1 MLGLRTKLINLF
13 AALLKGFIKLVGRGR
28 AAQISA
34 HLSQQLATVVEV
46 PSKTGSVK
54 FFCPAPMPIWRAQ
67 TMMTKEPETIEW
79 IDQMHQDDV
88 LWDVGANVGVFSLYA
103 ASLRKQVLAFEP
115 SPANCYLLSRNVE
128 INGFDDLISSYCVA
142 FNDETRL
149 DSFYM
154 SNTELGGALSSFG
167 EVVDWK
173 GESYDVQFRQ
183 AMLGFTIDNFIEQ
196 FQPPFPNHLKV
207 DVDGI
212 EKKIVQGAEKTLSD
226 KRLKSVLIELNINL
240 DECDEI
246 EAIMK
251 RHGLRLFKREHEDS
265 FYSAEMSCIYNHIF
279 VRES

>member
-1 MLGLRTKLINLF
+1 M
-13 AALLKGFIKLVGRGR
+13 V
-28 AAQISA
+28 
-34 HLSQQLATVVEV
+34 
-46 PSKTGSVK
+46 
-54 FFCPAPMPIWRAQ
+54 
-67 TMMTKEPETIEW
+67 TKEPETIEW
-79 IDQMHQDDV
+79 IEQIQKGEV

-103 ASLRKQVLAFEP
+103 ASRGKHVLAFEP

-128 INGFDDLISSYCVA
+128 INGFDDLVSSYCIA
-142 FNDETRL
+142 FNDETCL

-183 AMLGFTIDNFIEQ
+183 AMLGFAVDDFIKQ
-196 FQPPFPNHLKV
+196 FKPPFPNHLKI

-212 EKKIVQGAEKTLSD
+212 EKKIVLGAEKTLSD

-240 DECDEI
+240 DECEEI
-246 EAIMK
+246 VAMMK
-251 RHGLRLFKREHEDS
+251 QHGLMLFKRAHEDT
-265 FYSAEMSCIYNHIF
+265 FYSENMSCIYNHIF